1 MIYCIVGCNFIH
13 EKKNIYICKFKQILF
28 PLYTIRIVPD
38 EEFKIFRYP
47 ISLISYNTT
56 PYKALPYLST
66 EALPNSKKKK
76 KVHKQIHQF

>member
-1 MIYCIVGCNFIH
+1 M
-13 EKKNIYICKFKQILF
+13 
-28 PLYTIRIVPD
+28 PD

-47 ISLISYNTT
+47 ISLISYDTT